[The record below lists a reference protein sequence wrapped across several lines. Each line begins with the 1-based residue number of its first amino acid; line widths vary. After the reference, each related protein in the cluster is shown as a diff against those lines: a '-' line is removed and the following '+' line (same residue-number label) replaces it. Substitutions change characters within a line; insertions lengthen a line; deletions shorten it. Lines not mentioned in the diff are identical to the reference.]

1 MAEKSKAKTIFVRVI
16 GWILIAVSLIT
27 IISIIA
33 YDYFNFGEDFI
44 ALLFFI
50 GLAIAG
56 IKLARSGQRNSTRPN
71 KNQIDMHKDPYAWYE
86 AEQAKE
92 ARKKAEAE
100 ERLESE
106 LLRSVLEAADQ
117 RLQQLET
124 ESVQDEEGRT
134 GKLIA
139 EAGNA
144 TLISHADRGEQKNRK
159 PMQEQD
165 VDYSPLLELLTE
177 TQNNTYNG
185 YVPFDQSVSVEI
197 HYCDRDGE
205 TTSRQVGVS
214 YIAENEYGGGG
225 YYFSGF
231 CHLRKEKRSFNFP
244 RVQRTLVNGQEV
256 DLVQHLVDTYRQSD
270 QYKATMLEIKT
281 DTILAS
287 DGEAGTAA
295 RVLTYIAR
303 AGGIFTRK
311 AKVTIAQ
318 YLQEIEGTEN
328 GIEVDNYITAL
339 EQIKPT
345 TPEYKSLVKKAKIT
359 QSLLDK
365 AQSMIGKD
373 PMRQGAFE
381 ILAAES
387 KRQS

>member
-1 MAEKSKAKTIFVRVI
+1 MSKFKLVMVRFWGWNLLLIGSVMAVVFVILVFDSDISAADRAGGVFAAVIFGAVAFGGFKLIRYKPKKEDAEKKARQSELSVDKETSSGDTGRVI
-16 GWILIAVSLIT
+16 
-27 IISIIA
+27 
-33 YDYFNFGEDFI
+33 
-44 ALLFFI
+44 
-50 GLAIAG
+50 
-56 IKLARSGQRNSTRPN
+56 ART
-71 KNQIDMHKDPYAWYE
+71 
-86 AEQAKE
+86 
-92 ARKKAEAE
+92 
-100 ERLESE
+100 
-106 LLRSVLEAADQ
+106 
-117 RLQQLET
+117 
-124 ESVQDEEGRT
+124 
-134 GKLIA
+134 
-139 EAGNA
+139 GNA
-144 TLISHADRGEQKNRK
+144 TLISHADREEQKTRK
-159 PMQEQD
+159 PIQEQD

-185 YVPFDQSVSVEI
+185 YLPFDQPVSVEI

-205 TTSRQVGVS
+205 TTSRKVGVS

-311 AKVTIAQ
+311 AKVTVAQ

-365 AQSMIGKD
+365 AQSMVGKD